1 MHCEIR
7 ALRDFYASP
16 LGSLAVLSIGRAL
29 TSVWEPS
36 ASERL
41 IGIGYP
47 IPWLEKFSPDAE
59 RTLCFMPAGQGAIA
73 WPDEQHS
80 ATALVFDEE
89 LPLADSSVD
98 RLLYV
103 HALEHSEN
111 PRETLTEAWRVLSP
125 GGRVVAVVPSRRGL
139 WARFEHTPFGT
150 GRPFSEGQLSRLLED
165 SNLTVT
171 HRMEAL
177 HFPPVRRRM
186 ALRFAGTLERLGRRF
201 WPLFAGVRIIV
212 AEKRLY
218 QGLPV
223 TERASRRVFQPV
235 LQPAGAL
242 SRQSRTLDTDGRAG

>member
-7 ALRDFYASP
+7 TLRDFYASP
-16 LGSLAVLSIGRAL
+16 LGQLAELSIARAL
-29 TSVWEPS
+29 TAVWEPS

-41 IGIGYP
+41 VGVGYP
-47 IPWLEKFSPDAE
+47 VPWLDRFSPEAE
-59 RTLCFMPAGQGAIA
+59 RTFCFMPAGQGAVA
-73 WPDEQHS
+73 WPNNGVS
-80 ATALVFDEE
+80 ATALIFDEE

-98 RLLYV
+98 RLLYI

-125 GGRVVAVVPSRRGL
+125 GGRVVVVVPSRRGV

-150 GRPFSEGQLSRLLED
+150 GRPFSEGQLTRLLKD

-171 HRMEAL
+171 HRVEAL
-177 HFPPVRRRM
+177 HFPPLRRRF
-186 ALRFAGTLERLGRRF
+186 ALRFAPALEQMGRRL
-201 WPLFAGVRIIV
+201 WPIFAGVRIVV

-242 SRQSRTLDTDGRAG
+242 GRHWRTLDRADKAG